1 MRLLSDKLL
10 LTKYKGHI
18 LTARKADNE
27 IVEMNFEPE
36 GSGTIVG
43 NIYVGRVENVVKN
56 INAAFV
62 SYEKGM
68 TAYLPLED
76 KVLHQGDLI
85 VIQIVNEAIKTK
97 PPKASMDFSLTG
109 RYAVVTHGKP
119 GLGISSK
126 ITDKRLREELKARF
140 ESFTLEECGIV
151 IRTNAADASVEEIE
165 AELEALLAK
174 YETIIKYAGMR
185 SAHTLLHEE
194 EKAYVTALRSINFN
208 EVSQIVTDD
217 KAVFED
223 VEAYIK
229 VYDKKVLDKL
239 VYMYEEQSVLKL
251 HGLESVIKQALSE
264 RVWLKC
270 GGYLVIQPT
279 EALTVIDV
287 NSGKCVL
294 KKKTLKE
301 TIKKVNL
308 EACEMIA
315 KQLRLRNLSGI
326 IIVDFIDM
334 EDENDR
340 EELLKTLKT
349 YIETDLVKTL
359 LIDMTKLNLV
369 EITRQK
375 IKKPV
380 YEQLKDSGYAG
391 N

>member
-1 MRLLSDKLL
+1 VRLLSDKLL

-18 LTARKADNE
+18 LTARKTDNE

-62 SYEKGM
+62 SYEKGK

-76 KVLHQGDLI
+76 KVLHQGDLV

-126 ITDKRLREELKARF
+126 ITNKKLREEVKARF
-140 ESFTLEECGIV
+140 ESFTLEDCGIV
-151 IRTNAADASVEEIE
+151 IRTNAADASFEEI
-165 AELEALLAK
+165 ASELDVLMSK
-174 YETIIKYAGMR
+174 YETIIKYAGTR
-185 SAHTLLHEE
+185 SAHTLLREE

-208 EVSQIVTDD
+208 EISQIVTDD
-217 KAVFED
+217 KTVFEE
-223 VEAYIK
+223 VAAYIK
-229 VYDKKVLDKL
+229 LYDKAVLDKI
-239 VYMYEEQSVLKL
+239 VYIDEEQSVLKL

-334 EDENDR
+334 EDENNR

-349 YIETDLVKTL
+349 YIETDPVKTL